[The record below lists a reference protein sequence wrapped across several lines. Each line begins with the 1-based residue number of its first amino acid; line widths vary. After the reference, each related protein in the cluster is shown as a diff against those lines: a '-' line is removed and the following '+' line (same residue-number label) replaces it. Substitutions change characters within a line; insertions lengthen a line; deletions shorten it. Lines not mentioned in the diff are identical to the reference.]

1 MSAFHRT
8 PGEAARLTRLHDLH
22 ILDTAREPLFDG
34 FVRMAAEVCG
44 SSIAVIT
51 LIDAERQWFKA
62 DFGLGGLSETPREYA
77 FCKHTI
83 ECDELMEVPDARD
96 DPRFANNPFV
106 NHEPGVRFYAG
117 APLILFDGTRV
128 GALCVLDTHVRRLDD
143 SQRRT
148 LTSLAG
154 LVTQALVMRRDLIE
168 RTRLVHHEAEQALA
182 AKSAELDDL
191 YTNAPCGYYSL
202 DAEGCFVRIN
212 DAALRWFGFPRD
224 ELARRPSITEFMDAN
239 GRQFFNARFPR
250 LKHDGR
256 VVDIEYDLV
265 CRNGQRRHVIGSAS
279 AVVGRDGE
287 FLMTRTV
294 VHDITE
300 LHRAREH
307 LRRLGIEQR
316 AIIDTDLVGI
326 IKIKDRTI
334 AWANKG
340 IEKLLGWPLDE
351 ITGRSTRMF
360 YRDDAAYVEAGIAAK
375 ALLTA
380 GGGVHRAQVPIDRKD
395 GSEVVVDISVMQ
407 MPGQPG
413 EVLCVLQD
421 ITELKRAEEIRI
433 RANAL
438 EAENRQLV
446 EAARMKG
453 VFLANMSHEF
463 YTPLNAIIGYA
474 HLLGTGA
481 FPADSP
487 RFARYLAD
495 IGASGQQLLAQ
506 VQSVLA
512 YTDAE
517 SGRIRLQPQ
526 RVALRAVLESV
537 VDIARPAARARDVDV
552 VLSVEPDALEL
563 MIDPMRLSQAM
574 SHALSNAIRFS
585 HAGGAVAVRARAV
598 GTREV
603 VVDVEDHGVG
613 IAPADL
619 PRLFT
624 PFQQL
629 SQGLA
634 RTHEGAGLGLALT
647 RRVMEAM
654 GGSIGVASTPG
665 VGSVFTFT
673 LPRVMP
679 EAGTSEAATDA

>member
-8 PGEAARLTRLHDLH
+8 PGESARLTRLHDLH
-22 ILDTAREPLFDG
+22 ILDTAREPLFDA
-34 FVRMAAEVCG
+34 FVRMAAEVCEA
-44 SSIAVIT
+44 SIAVIT

-62 DFGLGGLSETPREYA
+62 DVGLGGLSETPREYA
-77 FCKHTI
+77 FCAHTI
-83 ECDELMEVPDARD
+83 QSDELVEVPDARD
-96 DPRFANNPFV
+96 DARFARNPFV
-106 NHEPGVRFYAG
+106 HDEPGVRFYAG
-117 APLILFDGTRV
+117 APLILLDGTRI
-128 GALCVLDTHVRRLDD
+128 GALCVLDTHVRKLDAT
-143 SQRRT
+143 QRRT
-148 LTSLAG
+148 LVSLAG
-154 LVTQALVMRRDLIE
+154 LVTQALLMRRDHID
-168 RTRLVHHEAEQALA
+168 RTRLVHHEAERALA

-202 DAEGCFVRIN
+202 DAEGRFVRVN
-212 DAALRWFGFPRD
+212 DTALRWFGMKRD

-250 LKHDGR
+250 LKRDGR

-279 AVVGRDGE
+279 AVLGRDGE

-294 VHDITE
+294 VHDISE
-300 LHRAREH
+300 LHRTREH
-307 LRRLGIEQR
+307 LRRLGREQQ
-316 AIIDTDLVGI
+316 AVIDTDLVGI
-326 IKIKDRTI
+326 VKVKDRVVS
-334 AWANKG
+334 WANKG
-340 IEKLLGWPLDE
+340 VEKMLGWTIEELN
-351 ITGRSTRMF
+351 GRSTRVF
-360 YRDDAAYVEAGIAAK
+360 YPDDESWAAAGAAAQ
-375 ALLTA
+375 ALLA
-380 GGGVHRAQVPIDRKD
+380 GGGTYRGQVTMHRND
-395 GSEVVVDISVMQ
+395 GSPLAVDASIAML
-407 MPGQPG
+407 PGHPN
-413 EVLCVLQD
+413 ELLCVLQD
-421 ITELKRAEEIRI
+421 ISELKHAEEIRI
-433 RANAL
+433 RASAL

-446 EAARMKG
+446 EAARVKG

-512 YTDAE
+512 YADAE
-517 SGRIRLQPQ
+517 SGRISLQPQ
-526 RVALRAVLESV
+526 RVELRTVLESLI
-537 VDIARPAARARDVDV
+537 DIAQPAARARRVDISLAV
-552 VLSVEPDALEL
+552 DPASLEL
-563 MIDPMRLSQAM
+563 MIDAMRLSQVV

-585 HAGGAVAVRARAV
+585 HPDGAVAVRARAQ
-598 GTREV
+598 GTREFV
-603 VVDVEDHGVG
+603 VEVEDHGVG

-624 PFQQL
+624 PFHQL

-647 RRVMEAM
+647 RRVVEAM
-654 GGSIGVASTPG
+654 GGSVGVASTPG

-673 LPRVMP
+673 LPRM
-679 EAGTSEAATDA
+679 AAE